1 MHALSRVRSAHRACC
16 AAAGNT
22 RAAQILA
29 SLRAILQQG
38 ESAFGLRV
46 GDAREMFQQLDQ

>member
-46 GDAREMFQQLDQ
+46 GDARE